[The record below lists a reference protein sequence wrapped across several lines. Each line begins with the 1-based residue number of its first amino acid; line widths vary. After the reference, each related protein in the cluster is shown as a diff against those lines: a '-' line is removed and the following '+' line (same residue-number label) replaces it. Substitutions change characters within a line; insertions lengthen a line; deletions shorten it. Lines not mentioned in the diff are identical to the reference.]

1 MSQTGRIYKLTV
13 GDPKEGKGF
22 EIQNLTVSFDV
33 VKSSDN
39 SKKNINNATIQ
50 IYNLSRE
57 NQKFLERPYIQ
68 ATLDVGYFDTGLK
81 RLLTGEVVLANT
93 KKTNDGTSITELR
106 FEGSYKDLTLSM
118 LSTTIAPNR
127 TCRDAVEEISK
138 SLPNVSKNV
147 LNGSA
152 IDSKLIYGYPLHSSA
167 RQALDDLAKCYR
179 FEWQVDNETL
189 YVNDINSSHS
199 RDTKLVQVI
208 NERSGLI
215 ERPYAILTK
224 DTSVKVKK
232 GETRPMLK
240 QLQLKILL
248 NAELVAGSTIKV
260 QYEDIDAFY
269 RVDEV
274 RHSGSNNEDEWYS
287 DIQCTFLNT

>member
-118 LSTTIAPNR
+118 LST
-127 TCRDAVEEISK
+127 
-138 SLPNVSKNV
+138 
-147 LNGSA
+147 
-152 IDSKLIYGYPLHSSA
+152 
-167 RQALDDLAKCYR
+167 Q
-179 FEWQVDNETL
+179 
-189 YVNDINSSHS
+189 
-199 RDTKLVQVI
+199 
-208 NERSGLI
+208 
-215 ERPYAILTK
+215 
-224 DTSVKVKK
+224 
-232 GETRPMLK
+232 
-240 QLQLKILL
+240 
-248 NAELVAGSTIKV
+248 
-260 QYEDIDAFY
+260 
-269 RVDEV
+269 
-274 RHSGSNNEDEWYS
+274 
-287 DIQCTFLNT
+287 